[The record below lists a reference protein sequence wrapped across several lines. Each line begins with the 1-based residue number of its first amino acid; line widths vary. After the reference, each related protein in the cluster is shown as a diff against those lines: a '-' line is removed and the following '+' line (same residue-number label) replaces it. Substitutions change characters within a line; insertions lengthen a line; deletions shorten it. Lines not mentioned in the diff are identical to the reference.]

1 MPWALLSLS
10 FYCAAVGLNNPF
22 VQILMFFISGK
33 FLWII
38 SVTISSHLF
47 SISFSKNV
55 SNSSPLFDLIPH
67 LSLWTNL
74 VSPHPNS
81 WKGKVQAYLL
91 HKDTSDWL
99 VAYCQPQPWALSQ
112 VIRIQLP
119 RSTSITKQNRDSY
132 STLCLVP
139 SFHSPSPSPTFSL
152 ICLFSSSLMGMTIWF
167 SSSLASPLFFL
178 NFTICAYPNPTG
190 TLFSFQVYAL
200 SPVILA
206 IASDLAFWSWKGS
219 ICWCG
224 MGPER

>member
-1 MPWALLSLS
+1 MCLLVIVVLRKENQRVGRRAGAGGERGGRAFCCGINTPPPCLGQSCPRAPASLCHAFFS
-10 FYCAAVGLNNPF
+10 IESPRASQSPQPHLTLRSSPTF
-22 VQILMFFISGK
+22 VQIPMFFISGK

-99 VAYCQPQPWALSQ
+99 VAYCQPQP
-112 VIRIQLP
+112 
-119 RSTSITKQNRDSY
+119 
-132 STLCLVP
+132 
-139 SFHSPSPSPTFSL
+139 
-152 ICLFSSSLMGMTIWF
+152 
-167 SSSLASPLFFL
+167 
-178 NFTICAYPNPTG
+178 
-190 TLFSFQVYAL
+190 
-200 SPVILA
+200 
-206 IASDLAFWSWKGS
+206 
-219 ICWCG
+219 
-224 MGPER
+224 